1 MTLCE
6 EQSNEIERPLSRP
19 EAAAALGISVRY
31 FFDIRKKYETDF
43 AVCEWRG
50 RRPVFYR
57 ENIENLREAMKWTT
71 KTQPPSRLGPPN
83 GKTATTRMTSM
94 SAEHAFE
101 SALEYAK

>member
-6 EQSNEIERPLSRP
+6 EQSGEVERALNRT

-31 FFDIRKKYETDF
+31 FFDIRKKFETDF

-57 ENIENLREAMKWTT
+57 AHIEGLREAMTWTT
-71 KTQPPSRLGPPN
+71 KGDCIFDKP
-83 GKTATTRMTSM
+83 ATLRVPLRRMVP
-94 SAEHAFE
+94 
-101 SALEYAK
+101 